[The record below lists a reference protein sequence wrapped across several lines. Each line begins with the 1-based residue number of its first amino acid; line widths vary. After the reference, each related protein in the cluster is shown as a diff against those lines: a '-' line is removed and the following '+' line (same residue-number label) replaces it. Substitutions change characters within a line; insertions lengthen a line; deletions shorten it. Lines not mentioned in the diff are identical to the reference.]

1 MKTLMAVVVF
11 AVFVVGESA
20 KKKTVWIQVVDSD
33 EETAP
38 PEEEHHV
45 VPPTKYEEIPGE
57 EVGSDVETT
66 GFEFEDVGRDSSGT
80 TVRSGGILRRM
91 IERKIQR
98 IQRRIERLR
107 SLKNRLRERLGN
119 K

>member
-66 GFEFEDVGRDSSGT
+66 GFEFEDVGGDSSGT
-80 TVRSGGILRRM
+80 TDRSGIIRRILA
-91 IERKIQR
+91 RKIKT
-98 IQRRIERLR
+98 IQRLIEKLK
-107 SLKNRLRERLGN
+107 SLKDRIHARIR